1 MLITLLSILTGLNV
15 SLAATEVLSLDQY
28 LNQVKAKG
36 TNYLAAF
43 STSQGA
49 LKRSNES
56 DLLIS
61 PTLFSNI
68 QIGTDRSPRNNPS
81 FEGTRA
87 DQQSFELG
95 VSQVTTFGLSGRIYY
110 SLSNTTIYG
119 ASSSFLPQPSYYLGR
134 PTLELSQ
141 PLIRNGLGSETQALI
156 EASRAQ
162 ALMTHHLEDYRARM
176 SLVQAEMS
184 YWRLTAARE
193 ILAIQN
199 ENLERAKKLREWNTG
214 RAKLR
219 LADHSDV
226 LQAEANYRFR
236 LMEQH
241 SAMDEERS
249 ASESFNSLR
258 GLSSKS
264 VQESLVKLGDAA
276 SLRSD
281 HLIELKKEIIRSD
294 AQSIVEGFKLA
305 DASAKMG
312 YEKNLPTLD
321 LVGSVS
327 LNGRSETL
335 SPAVSES
342 LKTQQNIAG
351 VQLKFS
357 MPFNIGQ
364 GASDR
369 AAYQAESVA
378 AEARRDRAIFDEERD
393 WSDLIER
400 YKETR
405 KKLDLSQEL
414 ELAQK
419 EKYEYERGRQSGG
432 RSTTFIVLQFEQ
444 DYALAQTM
452 RIRVQAELLGLLAQ
466 AKLYKKEGG

>member
-357 MPFNIGQ
+357 
-364 GASDR
+364 
-369 AAYQAESVA
+369 
-378 AEARRDRAIFDEERD
+378 
-393 WSDLIER
+393 
-400 YKETR
+400 
-405 KKLDLSQEL
+405 
-414 ELAQK
+414 
-419 EKYEYERGRQSGG
+419 
-432 RSTTFIVLQFEQ
+432 
-444 DYALAQTM
+444 
-452 RIRVQAELLGLLAQ
+452 
-466 AKLYKKEGG
+466 